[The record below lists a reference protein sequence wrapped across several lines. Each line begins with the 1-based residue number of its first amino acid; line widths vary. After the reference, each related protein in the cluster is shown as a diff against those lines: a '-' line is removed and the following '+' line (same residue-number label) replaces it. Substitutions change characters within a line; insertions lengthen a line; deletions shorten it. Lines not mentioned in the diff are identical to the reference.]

1 MNTDQVK
8 IIKKSRGSI
17 TIEACVALPIFL
29 GFFIMILI
37 MIKIACINIVL
48 NHAVNETAKQLATTV
63 YPISFL
69 NEFENKIVDEY
80 GEQGIS
86 SMQGSIKDVAYNTL
100 KDTVDSAT
108 ADIFLGNISMTD
120 INNILNPIKQKGSE
134 TLVKGLG
141 SLLVNLGED
150 AYWDIK
156 DTGKYIITKAVMD
169 QFINSNSINKNNLK
183 FNLVEFPQGAVEY
196 EACRKSKAIKNT
208 GLIPDEDFGI
218 DDVVIQIEYKF
229 KIALPILGARTIN
242 FKHTA
247 IEKGWIHGGNGV
259 YTSRMEGIKLDDISK
274 IQKIVY
280 ITRTGEKYH
289 KESCRYLR
297 LSKIPVELNDETKS
311 SYEPCKVCKP

>member
-1 MNTDQVK
+1 MNIDQDK

-37 MIKIACINIVL
+37 MIKIACINIAL
-48 NHAVNETAKQLATTV
+48 DHAVNETAKQLATTV
-63 YPISFL
+63 YPITFL

-100 KDTVDSAT
+100 KDTVDST
-108 ADIFLGNISMTD
+108 IADMFSGNISMTD
-120 INNILNPIKQKGSE
+120 INNILNSIKQKGSD

-141 SLLVNLGED
+141 SLLVNIGED

-156 DTGKYIITKAVMD
+156 DAGKYTITKAIMD
-169 QFINSNSINKNNLK
+169 QFLDSNSINKNNLE
-183 FNLVEFPQGAVEY
+183 FSLVEFPQGAVEY

-229 KIALPILGARTIN
+229 KIALPVLGTRTIN

-247 IEKGWIHGGNGV
+247 IEKGWIHGGSGV
-259 YTSRMEGIKLDDISK
+259 YTSKVEGIKFEDISK

-289 KESCRYLR
+289 TESCRYLR